1 MFLNSLKIDNY
12 KNLERFKLTFD
23 KKINCFIGKN
33 GIGKTNIV
41 DSIYHLA
48 FTKSYFNPSTSQNV
62 MTGSDYFSLIGEFS
76 ISKRN
81 EIVNCYYKIG
91 DKKFINRNLNFYL
104 KIFTRILIF
113 LFFRGENKNNLFSL
127 FLPIC
132 CEISENDSNIWN
144 N

>member
-12 KNLERFKLTFD
+12 KNLEKFKLTFN

-62 MTGSDYFSLIGEFS
+62 MSGSDYFSIIGEFDIDKRSES
-76 ISKRN
+76 IH
-81 EIVNCYYKIG
+81 CYYKIG
-91 DKKFINRNLNFYL
+91 EKKVLKRNSKLYKRISDHIGLIN
-104 KIFTRILIF
+104 LI
-113 LFFRGENKNNLFSL
+113 
-127 FLPIC
+127 I
-132 CEISENDSNIWN
+132 IS
-144 N
+144 